1 MKRSKQEIKQRIRD
15 GRTKKVFIVN
25 TVLNIFVIGIFIR
38 SLMLDNFNSAF
49 ICLMTLCLFS
59 VPSIVKH
66 TFNVKL
72 PETLEIIVLFFIFCA
87 EILGELGNYYMSF
100 PHWDTMLHSTWGFLC
115 AALGFALVDIINQ
128 NDKIKFNLS
137 PVYVA
142 IVAFCFSM
150 TVGVFWEFFEFSAD
164 MILGTDT
171 QKDTIITEI
180 TSTLLSEAKDGAA
193 VTVSG
198 IKETIINGDTI
209 INGYIDVGLR
219 DTMGDLFVNF
229 IGAFIF
235 SIIGYI
241 YIKYRGSNT
250 RAKKFAEKFIPTL
263 DEEEIARDRQRELR
277 KAEKKKKETES
288 GKNESEIDQ

>member
-1 MKRSKQEIKQRIRD
+1 MKNDTNNIKRRLAQGRSR
-15 GRTKKVFIVN
+15 KVFIVN
-25 TVLNIFVIGIFIR
+25 TVLAVFVIGILVR
-38 SLMLDNFNSAF
+38 SLMLGNLNSAF

-59 VPSIVKH
+59 VPAIIKR

-87 EILGELGNYYMSF
+87 EILGELGNYYMSY
-100 PHWDTMLHSTWGFLC
+100 PHWDLMLHSTWGFLC

-142 IVAFCFSM
+142 VVAFCFSM
-150 TVGVFWEFFEFSAD
+150 TVGVFWEFFEFTAD
-164 MILGTDT
+164 ALLGTDT
-171 QKDTIITEI
+171 QKDTIISEI
-180 TSTLLSEAKDGAA
+180 TSTLLNEAKDGAA

-198 IKETIINGDTI
+198 IKETVINGEVV

-219 DTMGDLFVNF
+219 DTMEDLFVNF

-235 SIIGYI
+235 SIIGYV
-241 YIKYRGSNT
+241 YIKHRGKNSK
-250 RAKKFAEKFIPTL
+250 AKKFAERFIPTL
-263 DEEEIARDRQRELR
+263 DEEEIERDRERERR
-277 KAEKKKKETES
+277 KAEKKKK
-288 GKNESEIDQ
+288 K

>member
-1 MKRSKQEIKQRIRD
+1 MKNDKKTIKRRLTQGKSR
-15 GRTKKVFIVN
+15 KVFIVN
-25 TVLNIFVIGIFIR
+25 TVLAVFVIGILVR
-38 SLMLDNFNSAF
+38 SLMLGNLNSAF

-59 VPSIVKH
+59 VPAIIKR

-87 EILGELGNYYMSF
+87 EILGELGNYYMSY
-100 PHWDTMLHSTWGFLC
+100 PHWDLMLHSTWGFLC

-142 IVAFCFSM
+142 VVAFCFSM
-150 TVGVFWEFFEFSAD
+150 TVGVFWEFFEFTAD
-164 MILGTDT
+164 TLLGTDT

-180 TSTLLSEAKDGAA
+180 TSTLLNEAKDGAA

-198 IKETIINGDTI
+198 IKGTVINDEVV

-219 DTMGDLFVNF
+219 DTMEDLFVNF

-235 SIIGYI
+235 SIIGYV
-241 YIKYRGSNT
+241 YIKHRGNNS
-250 RAKKFAEKFIPTL
+250 RAKKFAERFIPTL
-263 DEEEIARDRQRELR
+263 DEEEIERDRERERR
-277 KAEKKKKETES
+277 KAEKKKK
-288 GKNESEIDQ
+288 KK

>member
-1 MKRSKQEIKQRIRD
+1 MKNDTNNIKRRLAQGRSR
-15 GRTKKVFIVN
+15 KVFIVN
-25 TVLNIFVIGIFIR
+25 TVLAVFVIGILVR
-38 SLMLDNFNSAF
+38 SLMLGNLNSAF

-59 VPSIVKH
+59 VPAIIKR

-87 EILGELGNYYMSF
+87 EILGELGNYYMSY
-100 PHWDTMLHSTWGFLC
+100 PHWDLMLHSTWGFLC

-142 IVAFCFSM
+142 VVAFCFSM
-150 TVGVFWEFFEFSAD
+150 TVGVFWEFFEFTAD
-164 MILGTDT
+164 ALLGTDT
-171 QKDTIITEI
+171 QKDTIISEI
-180 TSTLLSEAKDGAA
+180 TSTLLNEAKDGAA

-198 IKETIINGDTI
+198 IKETVINGEVV

-219 DTMGDLFVNF
+219 DTMEDLFVNF

-235 SIIGYI
+235 SIIGYV
-241 YIKYRGSNT
+241 YIKHRGKNSK
-250 RAKKFAEKFIPTL
+250 AKKFAERFIPTL
-263 DEEEIARDRQRELR
+263 DEEEIERDRERERR
-277 KAEKKKKETES
+277 KQEKKKK
-288 GKNESEIDQ
+288 K

>member
-1 MKRSKQEIKQRIRD
+1 MKNDKKTIKRRLTQGKSR
-15 GRTKKVFIVN
+15 KVFIVN
-25 TVLNIFVIGIFIR
+25 TVLAVFVIGILVR
-38 SLMLDNFNSAF
+38 SLMLGNLNSAF

-59 VPSIVKH
+59 VPAIIKR

-87 EILGELGNYYMSF
+87 EILGELGNYYMSY
-100 PHWDTMLHSTWGFLC
+100 PHWDLMLHSTWGFLC

-142 IVAFCFSM
+142 VVAFCFSM
-150 TVGVFWEFFEFSAD
+150 TVGVFWEFFEFTAD
-164 MILGTDT
+164 ALLGTDT

-180 TSTLLSEAKDGAA
+180 TSTLLNEAKDGAA

-198 IKETIINGDTI
+198 IKGTVINDEVV

-219 DTMGDLFVNF
+219 DTMEDLFVNF

-235 SIIGYI
+235 SIIGYV
-241 YIKYRGSNT
+241 YIKHRGKNSK
-250 RAKKFAEKFIPTL
+250 AKKFAERFIPTL
-263 DEEEIARDRQRELR
+263 DEEEIERDRERERR
-277 KAEKKKKETES
+277 KAEKKKK
-288 GKNESEIDQ
+288 KK

>member
-1 MKRSKQEIKQRIRD
+1 MKNDTNNIKRRLAQGRSR
-15 GRTKKVFIVN
+15 KVFIVN
-25 TVLNIFVIGIFIR
+25 TVLAVFVIGILVR
-38 SLMLDNFNSAF
+38 SLMLGNLNSAF

-59 VPSIVKH
+59 VPAIIKR

-87 EILGELGNYYMSF
+87 EILGELGNYYMNY
-100 PHWDTMLHSTWGFLC
+100 PHWDLMLHSTWGFLC

-142 IVAFCFSM
+142 VVAFCFSM
-150 TVGVFWEFFEFSAD
+150 TVGVFWEFFEFTAD
-164 MILGTDT
+164 ALLGTDT
-171 QKDTIITEI
+171 QKDTIISEI
-180 TSTLLSEAKDGAA
+180 TSTLLNEAKDGAA

-198 IKETIINGDTI
+198 IKETVINGEVV

-219 DTMGDLFVNF
+219 DTMEDLFVNF

-235 SIIGYI
+235 SIIGYV
-241 YIKYRGSNT
+241 YIKHRGKNSK
-250 RAKKFAEKFIPTL
+250 AKKFAERFIPTL
-263 DEEEIARDRQRELR
+263 DEEEIERDRERERR
-277 KAEKKKKETES
+277 KQEKKKKE
-288 GKNESEIDQ
+288 

>member
-1 MKRSKQEIKQRIRD
+1 MKNDKKTIKRRLTQGKSR
-15 GRTKKVFIVN
+15 KVFIVN
-25 TVLNIFVIGIFIR
+25 TVLAVFVIGILVR
-38 SLMLDNFNSAF
+38 SLMLGNLNSAF

-59 VPSIVKH
+59 VPAIIKR

-87 EILGELGNYYMSF
+87 EILGELGNYYMSY
-100 PHWDTMLHSTWGFLC
+100 PHWDLMLHSTWGFLC

-142 IVAFCFSM
+142 VVAFCFSM
-150 TVGVFWEFFEFSAD
+150 TVGVFWEFFEFTAD
-164 MILGTDT
+164 TLLGTDT

-180 TSTLLSEAKDGAA
+180 TSTLLNEAKDGAA

-198 IKETIINGDTI
+198 IKETVINGEVV

-219 DTMGDLFVNF
+219 DTMEDLFVNF

-235 SIIGYI
+235 SIIGYV
-241 YIKYRGSNT
+241 YIKHRGNNS
-250 RAKKFAEKFIPTL
+250 RAKKFAERFIPTL
-263 DEEEIARDRQRELR
+263 DEEEIERDRERERR
-277 KAEKKKKETES
+277 KAEKKKK
-288 GKNESEIDQ
+288 K

>member
-1 MKRSKQEIKQRIRD
+1 MKNDTNNIKRRLAQGRSR
-15 GRTKKVFIVN
+15 KVFIVN
-25 TVLNIFVIGIFIR
+25 TVLAVFVIGILVR
-38 SLMLDNFNSAF
+38 SLMLGNLNSAF

-59 VPSIVKH
+59 VPAIIKR

-87 EILGELGNYYMSF
+87 EILGELGNYYMSY
-100 PHWDTMLHSTWGFLC
+100 PHWDLMLHSTWGFLC

-142 IVAFCFSM
+142 VVAFCFSM
-150 TVGVFWEFFEFSAD
+150 TVGVFWEFFEFTAD
-164 MILGTDT
+164 TLLGTDT

-180 TSTLLSEAKDGAA
+180 TSTLLNEAKDGAA

-198 IKETIINGDTI
+198 IKGTVINDEVV

-219 DTMGDLFVNF
+219 DTMEDLFVNF

-235 SIIGYI
+235 SIIGYV
-241 YIKYRGSNT
+241 YIKHRGKNSK
-250 RAKKFAEKFIPTL
+250 AKKFAERFIPTL
-263 DEEEIARDRQRELR
+263 DEEEIERDRERERR
-277 KAEKKKKETES
+277 KAEKKKK
-288 GKNESEIDQ
+288 KK

>member
-1 MKRSKQEIKQRIRD
+1 MKNDTNNIKRRLAQGRSR
-15 GRTKKVFIVN
+15 KVFIVN
-25 TVLNIFVIGIFIR
+25 TVLAVFVIGILVR
-38 SLMLDNFNSAF
+38 SLMLGNLNSAF

-59 VPSIVKH
+59 VPAIIKR

-87 EILGELGNYYMSF
+87 EILGELGNYYMSY
-100 PHWDTMLHSTWGFLC
+100 PHWDLMLHSTWGFLC

-142 IVAFCFSM
+142 VVAFCFSM
-150 TVGVFWEFFEFSAD
+150 TVGVFWEFFEFTAD
-164 MILGTDT
+164 TLLGTDT
-171 QKDTIITEI
+171 QKDTIISEI
-180 TSTLLSEAKDGAA
+180 TSTLLNEAKDGAA

-198 IKETIINGDTI
+198 IKETVINGEVV

-219 DTMGDLFVNF
+219 DTMEDLFVNF

-235 SIIGYI
+235 SIIGYV
-241 YIKYRGSNT
+241 YIKYRGKNSK
-250 RAKKFAEKFIPTL
+250 AKKFAERFIPTL
-263 DEEEIARDRQRELR
+263 DEEEIERDREREKR
-277 KAEKKKKETES
+277 KKEKKKK
-288 GKNESEIDQ
+288 K